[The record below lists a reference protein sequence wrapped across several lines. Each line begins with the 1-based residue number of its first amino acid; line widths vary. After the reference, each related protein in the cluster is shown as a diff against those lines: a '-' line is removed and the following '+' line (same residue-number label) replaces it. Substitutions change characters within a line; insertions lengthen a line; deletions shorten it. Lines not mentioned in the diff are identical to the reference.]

1 MLILIGPWQAAEWI
15 ENMMINSCRIFFSF
29 RKPPENFEQY
39 SIVFIGYPIWWGD
52 AAWPV
57 YNFVKNNDFTGK
69 TVIPFAT
76 SSSSTLG
83 QSGEHLKEMAGTGNW
98 LEGHR
103 FSSGATQST
112 IETWVN
118 SLNLNA

>member
-1 MLILIGPWQAAEWI
+1 MNREHDDKSLQDIPLVSET
-15 ENMMINSCRIFFSF
+15 
-29 RKPPENFEQY
+29 PENFEQY
-39 SIVFIGYPIWWGD
+39 STVSIGYPIWWGD

-57 YNFVKNNDFTGK
+57 YNFVTNNDFIGK

-98 LEGHR
+98 LEGHQ

-112 IETWVN
+112 VENWVN
-118 SLNLNA
+118 NLNLNA